1 MGVVRRLPVLV
12 FAWVVIAAAPAAGQ
26 DKAAALAGQWTG
38 SVKADVG
45 EMAIEAVFKV
55 EGEKF
60 TGEIKTFHGAFKI
73 GKIEREK
80 DGRWKLSFTTEDGET
95 GSITGALNADT
106 FAGDWDFRPKAI
118 GKFSLTRAK

>member
-1 MGVVRRLPVLV
+1 MSVIRRLPVLV
-12 FAWVVIAAAPAAGQ
+12 FAWTVFAAVPVGTQ
-26 DKAAALAGQWTG
+26 DTAAALAGQWTG

-45 EMAIEAVFKV
+45 EMPIEAVFRL

-60 TGEIKTFHGAFKI
+60 SGEIKTFHGAFKV

-95 GSITGALNADT
+95 GSLTGALNAGT
-106 FAGDWDFRPKAI
+106 FAGDWDFRPNAI
-118 GKFSLTRAK
+118 GKFSLTKAK